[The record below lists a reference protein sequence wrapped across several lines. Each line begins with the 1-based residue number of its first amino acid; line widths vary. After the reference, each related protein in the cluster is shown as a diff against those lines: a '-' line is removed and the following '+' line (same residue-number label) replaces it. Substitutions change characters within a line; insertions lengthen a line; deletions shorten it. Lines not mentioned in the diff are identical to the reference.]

1 MLNNL
6 TLSGNLGHDPETRHF
21 GEKNDQPVTTFS
33 LAFRASKQR
42 TGWIRVVCFDRLAEI
57 AEQHLH
63 RGARVVVMGVLDSQE
78 WEGADGQKKNGFQL
92 IARSLEFIQVEGR
105 GSTEAGLDS
114 APPF

>member
-1 MLNNL
+1 MINNV
-6 TLSGNLGHDPETRHF
+6 TLSGNLGHDPETRHY

-33 LAFRASKQR
+33 LAFKASKQR

-63 RGARVVVMGVLDSQE
+63 RGARVVVMGVLDQQE
-78 WEGADGQKKNGFQL
+78 WEATDGQKRNGFQL

-105 GSTEAGLDS
+105 SSTEAGPDS

>member
-1 MLNNL
+1 MLNNV
-6 TLSGNLGHDPETRHF
+6 TLSGNLGHDPETRHY
-21 GEKNDQPVTTFS
+21 GENQDQPVTTFS

-42 TGWIRVVCFDRLAEI
+42 TGWIRVVCFDRLAEV

-63 RGARVVVMGVLDSQE
+63 RGARIVVMGVLDQQE
-78 WEGADGQKKNGFQL
+78 WDGADGQKKNGFQL

-105 GSTEAGLDS
+105 GSNGSGTDE

>member
-57 AEQHLH
+57 AEHYLH
-63 RGARVVVMGVLDSQE
+63 RGARVVVMGVLDQQE
-78 WEGADGQKKNGFQL
+78 WEGSDGQKKNGFQI
-92 IARSLEFIQVEGR
+92 IARSLEFVRTEGP
-105 GSTEAGLDS
+105 GAGGA
-114 APPF
+114 APDNGVPF